1 MKQLMKYLEHNK
13 LNSGRATK
21 QGIQNN
27 KKMFIHINK
36 VYKRKAY
43 IHELASN

>member
-21 QGIQNN
+21 QGIQN